1 MAQIEQLAEE
11 GARKVLQEC
20 LALKRGEAVAIF
32 FDEGTTEAAQALI
45 VAAKGLGLSLRV
57 RQVSAAEQEA
67 FASAEPPELCDEDQ
81 EAMHGARGI
90 LTCLSASQRGTPYR
104 AKLLRIGTTGDKR
117 LGHMPG
123 ADLNILAHAVNIDY
137 GATVARCDNLA
148 LALTLGNE
156 ATLESYELRP
166 DGSSISYRLQIP
178 LGGMR
183 RYPISS
189 TGVVPLG
196 TWGNVPGG
204 ETFIAPI
211 EDLATGSFV
220 LSGSFH
226 GFVLTPPESLI
237 LRFDKGRVVQ
247 VVGSGSSRRRFD
259 ELLES
264 GRALD
269 PINYLALAELGIGV
283 NPGIFSLTGAPL
295 LDEKCAGTAHIALGD
310 SVRYGGKIE
319 SSNHEDFVS
328 RSPSLW
334 IDAHPI
340 LDHGKDAFREVD
352 WREAIDHVE
361 PIAIELDAPLQ
372 RTAVNVEISEE
383 QTLRVRRVVA
393 AGRQCTYT
401 VGNSECTRILA
412 TVYGLLPFMPHTRTV
427 STLRSA
433 AARQGIAEQRFLA
446 ALTVLRRHALIK

>member
-1 MAQIEQLAEE
+1 MPHIKQLAEE

-20 LALKRGEAVAIF
+20 LALKRGDVVAIF
-32 FDEGTTEAAQALI
+32 FDEGTSDAAHALI
-45 VAAKGLGLSLRV
+45 SAAKRLGLRLRV
-57 RQVSAAEQEA
+57 RQVSAADQEA
-67 FASAEPPELCDEDQ
+67 FASSEPPDLCDEDQ
-81 EAMHGARGI
+81 DVMNSARGI

-104 AKLLRIGTTGDKR
+104 AKLLQYGTTGNKR

-123 ADLNILAHAVNIDY
+123 VDLSILTRAVNIDY
-137 GATVARCDNLA
+137 TATEARCDNLA

-156 ATLESYELRP
+156 ATLETYELRP
-166 DGSSISYRLQIP
+166 DGTSVPHRLQIP

-183 RYPISS
+183 RFPITS

-226 GFVLTPPESLI
+226 GVVLTPPDRLI
-237 LRFDKGRVVQ
+237 LRFERGRVVEAD
-247 VVGSGSSRRRFD
+247 GSGSSRQRFD
-259 ELLES
+259 ELLAA

-269 PINYLALAELGIGV
+269 AINYLALAELGIGV
-283 NPGIFSLTGAPL
+283 NPGISSLTGAPL

-310 SVRYGGKIE
+310 SVRYGGTIE
-319 SSNHEDFVS
+319 SSIHEDFIT

-334 IDAHPI
+334 IDGHPI
-340 LDHGKDAFREVD
+340 LDHGQDAFRETD
-352 WREAIDHVE
+352 WREALDSVE
-361 PIAIELDAPLQ
+361 PTAVALDAHIQ
-372 RTAVNVEISEE
+372 RTAVDAEISQE
-383 QTLRVRRVVA
+383 QRLRVRRVVA

-401 VGNSECTRILA
+401 VGNPGCTRVLA
-412 TVYGLLPFMPHTRTV
+412 TIYGLLPFMPQTRTV
-427 STLRSA
+427 SAVRSA
-433 AARQGIAEQRFLA
+433 AAQHGIAEQPFLA
-446 ALTVLRRHALIK
+446 ALSVLRRHALIK